1 MLGTMI
7 TQASDKLKWGTG
19 GEKGPKAAAEA
30 PPLWASQIEDLRFAA
45 APMRGA
51 ARRAFQAERT
61 VKYCHGSARFAE
73 TGLGWSRE
81 AGEVGVAEHR
91 RGIVGVDAHSA
102 GSGRKR
108 WEEK

>member
-1 MLGTMI
+1 MAVPHKSTPKAISEKRNTVGIVLGT
-7 TQASDKLKWGTG
+7 
-19 GEKGPKAAAEA
+19 
-30 PPLWASQIEDLRFAA
+30 
-45 APMRGA
+45 MRGA

-81 AGEVGVAEHR
+81 AGEGGVAEHR